1 LYYPITVTDLDCRL
15 DEKTRNF
22 RSGFELL
29 AERLRERYY
38 TSVSDFS
45 RDISRVFSQ
54 ALGEDTDESAE
65 PDMNAIHSRLQQAQ
79 PGTAEHMALS
89 HEQKELKKLAKRI
102 VKAVKEPLEDA
113 TRKEAEL
120 RGREMHEELRKLDSM
135 GMFASTAKAHHADGD
150 EDAENDS
157 PVKRCSGSDA
167 SAAAGASPE
176 IEADGD
182 VDMRDADENMD
193 KDAIRLKFASK
204 DDDKEDTIVTHNSK
218 HTPASYASSTSDQ
231 APKKPAEPL
240 SPPTSRS
247 SSDPSGAAAPGN
259 GESGNNT
266 TGPHDVFAD
275 GGVPWY
281 LKPFDPVGTT
291 IHEERYTGRAVLR
304 EMSEELSDMDED
316 TLTELATG
324 AENTPNEK
332 PTSAIGSVSVSL
344 SSTASIQK
352 KASKKKKGRRSQWSR

>member
-1 LYYPITVTDLDCRL
+1 LTNIIHRL

-22 RSGFELL
+22 RPGFEVL
-29 AERLRERYY
+29 AERLRVRYY

-45 RDISRVFSQ
+45 RDLSRVFSQ
-54 ALGEDTDESAE
+54 ALGEDLDDAAE
-65 PDMNAIHSRLQQAQ
+65 PDMNSIHTRLQKVQ

-89 HEQKELKKLAKRI
+89 NEQKELKKLAKRI
-102 VKAVKEPLEDA
+102 VKAVKEPLEGA

-120 RGREMHEELRKLDSM
+120 RGREMEEEIRKLDSM
-135 GMFASTAKAHHADGD
+135 GMFASAVKALQGDGED
-150 EDAENDS
+150 DAETES
-157 PVKRCSGSDA
+157 PVKRRSGSDA

-176 IEADGD
+176 IEGDAD
-182 VDMRDADENMD
+182 VEMRDADDVLD
-193 KDAIRLKFASK
+193 KDVIRLNLTSK
-204 DDDKEDTIVTHNSK
+204 DDTIVTRNSK

-231 APKKPAEPL
+231 APKRPAEPI
-240 SPPTSRS
+240 SPPISRS
-247 SSDPSGAAAPGN
+247 SSAPSGAAASGS
-259 GESGNNT
+259 GESSSDPAGS
-266 TGPHDVFAD
+266 HDVFAH

-324 AENTPNEK
+324 ADNTPNEK
-332 PTSAIGSVSVSL
+332 PTSVQVAP
-344 SSTASIQK
+344 TASAQK
-352 KASKKKKGRRSQWSR
+352 KATKKKKGRRAQWSR